1 MATITGTTSDGF
13 LVQMSDTEVKRVF
26 ATKTP
31 TAGMEVNIN
40 VIYNQLVWLM
50 NNKAKLRT
58 FADALRNSA
67 DNLEAAVNTA
77 DV

>member
-1 MATITGTTSDGF
+1 MARITGQTQTGF
-13 LVQMSDTEVKRVF
+13 LVEMDATEVKRVF

-31 TAGMEVNIN
+31 VAGMEKNIN
-40 VIYNQLVWLM
+40 VIYNQLVWLI
-50 NNKAKLRT
+50 NNKVKLRV

>member
-1 MATITGTTSDGF
+1 MARITGQTQTGF
-13 LVQMSDTEVKRVF
+13 LVEMDATEVKRVF

-31 TAGMEVNIN
+31 VAGMEKNIN
-40 VIYNQLVWLM
+40 VIYNQLVWLI
-50 NNKAKLRT
+50 NNKVKLRA

>member
-1 MATITGTTSDGF
+1 MAKITGTTEDGY
-13 LVQMSDTEVKRVF
+13 LVQMSETEVKRVF

-31 TAGMEVNIN
+31 VPGMEVNLN

-50 NNKAKLRT
+50 NNKTKLRT

>member
-1 MATITGTTSDGF
+1 MAKITGQTSSGF
-13 LVQMSDTEVKRVF
+13 LVEMDATEVKKVF

-31 TAGMEVNIN
+31 TPGMEKNIN
-40 VIYNQLVWLM
+40 VIYNQLVWLV
-50 NNKAKLRT
+50 NNKAKLKT

>member
-1 MATITGTTSDGF
+1 MAKITGNTATGF
-13 LVQMSDTEVKRVF
+13 LVEMSETEVKRVF

-31 TAGMEVNIN
+31 VAGMDKNIN
-40 VIYNQLVWLM
+40 VIYNQLVWLV

-58 FADALRNSA
+58 FSEALRNSA
-67 DNLEAAVNTA
+67 DNLEAAVDTA

>member
-1 MATITGTTSDGF
+1 MAEITGTSTKGF
-13 LVQMSDTEVKRVF
+13 LVDMTETEAKRVF

-31 TAGMEVNIN
+31 AVGLDKNIN
-40 VIYNQLVWLM
+40 IIYNQLVWLV